1 MVSNPLIWFLQNSRW
16 PRGNAYIH
24 IHHSQRIFTWG
35 SKPFPLWHRLRQN
48 AKWFWR
54 FNLTGL
60 VWLVSKTSKNHK
72 IGQKKV
78 KWQVIKRQSKDVK
91 RYQHHKTVTKYDP
104 KSASISG
111 PCRTV
116 WNGSSVIF
124 SRALERFGTVQEASN
139 YFELFRTIS
148 NYFAFGLFLP
158 SNGLE
163 RFKCTVKASRKNIF
177 IFIFK
182 VCFDSFKLKL

>member
-60 VWLVSKTSKNHK
+60 VWLASKTSKNHNIK
-72 IGQKKV
+72 VKKDKVTSYQKKV
-78 KWQVIKRQSKDVK
+78 KRCQKISTSEKNNKIWSK
-91 RYQHHKTVTKYDP
+91 
-104 KSASISG
+104 ISQYKWPPSNG
-111 PCRTV
+111 LERFKCHFFLCPWTV
-116 WNGSSVIF
+116 WNGSRGI
-124 SRALERFGTVQEASN
+124 
-139 YFELFRTIS
+139 ELFRTIS

-163 RFKCTVKASRKNIF
+163 RLKCTVKASRKNICF
-177 IFIFK
+177 LFFK
-182 VCFDSFKLKL
+182 SVLTVLS

>member
-72 IGQKKV
+72 INVKKYKVTSYQKKV
-78 KWQVIKRQSKDVK
+78 NRCQKISTSKK
-91 RYQHHKTVTKYDP
+91 VTKYDP

-111 PCRTV
+111 PRSNGLERFKCHFFVCPRTV

-124 SRALERFGTVQEASN
+124 ACALERFGTVQEASN
-139 YFELFRTIS
+139 YFELFRFWAVFT
-148 NYFAFGLFLP
+148 F
-158 SNGLE
+158 E
-163 RFKCTVKASRKNIF
+163 RFGTVQVHGKSQQKKHF
-177 IFIFK
+177 YFYF
-182 VCFDSFKLKL
+182 